1 MEFKRWLAEVGM
13 GGGGPGSG
21 MTPPLQSPELTAM
34 ADYQGKEQS
43 DPKNPNG
50 KLPPTKPKKKK

>member
-1 MEFKRWLAEVGM
+1 M

-43 DPKNPNG
+43 DPKNPSG